1 MAALH
6 VKVPVQILRE
16 GDAFVAHT
24 PAFDLATHGA
34 SLEEAKKRFGEA
46 AEIFLEECVRR
57 GTLREALLDLGWREK
72 PQAQGWIPPTFIEH
86 TMQDVAIPVA

>member
-1 MAALH
+1 MISMH

-24 PAFDLATHGA
+24 PAFDLATHGK
-34 SLEEAKKRFGEA
+34 SLEEAKERFGEA
-46 AEIFLEECVRR
+46 AEMFLDECVKR
-57 GTLREALLDLGWREK
+57 GTLREALLELGWQEK
-72 PQAQGWIPPTFIEH
+72 PQSQGWIPPMFIEH